1 MKNRDKNGLIS
12 VKNRDQNGFLAL
24 RQEIFF
30 EN

>member
-1 MKNRDKNGLIS
+1 MKNRDKNGGKSIKIKN
-12 VKNRDQNGFLAL
+12 KNRFLDL